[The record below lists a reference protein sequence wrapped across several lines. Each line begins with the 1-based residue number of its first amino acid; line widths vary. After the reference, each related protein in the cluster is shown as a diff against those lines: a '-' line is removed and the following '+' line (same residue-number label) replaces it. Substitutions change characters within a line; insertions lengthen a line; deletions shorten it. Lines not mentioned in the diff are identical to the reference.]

1 MKPNIIALS
10 ISLIMFSCWNVRIS
24 YKVFDINIKKYALGI
39 ARLLIFWVTIRII
52 KIFIR
57 INFLWYLFY
66 VALIFMPTLYYLCSR
81 YLINKDKMLNKYIVY
96 SISTFLLIL
105 VLTNDIHNFVFKFDY
120 KDYRNYIG
128 YFIILAWIMYLLVRS
143 TINMLKKSKH
153 ESSMKKFIP
162 FLPIALGLVYTILY
176 VLEIPSFI
184 RATNMTIVIGW
195 LFVIGIESVFLLEL
209 IPNNLQY
216 EKVFKNSYLPIAILS
231 KKGEIVYKTN
241 HEIKIPNTIVADIKN
256 DNAKEIYKNPN
267 NKNQVYEVAKFQE
280 GYSIIKK
287 DFTYIEKLKKD
298 LKEQNKKLKKQ
309 EKSLIKQKN
318 LEEKLYEIKMNNE
331 IFDSLDSRIKER
343 KSKIESIINNMD
355 LATKEE
361 LEEVRYLI
369 SYCKRMSNLIV
380 SNYNNEIYNREKIKI
395 IFDELLEDSKFRGIY
410 GAINIDNNI
419 ILVSTAVIEI
429 YEIIFSIFQNVKNIG
444 TLINIENNKIKIIFD
459 DKVRSLKDIILNSV
473 KDGIISKVEEKD
485 TEDGKEI
492 LVELSL

>member
-24 YKVFDINIKKYALGI
+24 YKVFDRNIKKYALGI

-195 LFVIGIESVFLLEL
+195 LFVIGIESVFSLEL

-395 IFDELLEDSKFRGIY
+395 IFDELLEDSRFRGIY